1 MALVTP
7 ITTVN
12 PVTGAPIYTITV
24 ASGDLI
30 QGIALR
36 RHMCSGAYNYNVESE
51 SLTVANGSIS
61 SIAVPN
67 YNTTVRTGGATAA
80 PTAATTI
87 ALTGL
92 TLNDGSWFIGQKVQV
107 FNATGSN
114 TVAANAT
121 ITALPATTAAT
132 MAMDAAYTSTATTAY
147 ELLVRPQTL
156 RNVILNIESTTQT
169 ADTLYESSG
178 FTISEN
184 ILTLINPYPGND
196 KVTTISYDY
205 FDTIPANLVYDV
217 PVYPSNT
224 MGTMTMATV
233 DLILWNEGILAQSF
247 KCWDTSGTLNGV
259 VSNVV
264 TDA

>member
-36 RHMCSGAYNYNVESE
+36 RHMCSGAYNYNVKNE

-61 SIAVPN
+61 SITVPN
-67 YNTTVRTGGATAA
+67 YNTAVRTAGATAA
-80 PTAATTI
+80 PTAATTV

-92 TLNDGSWFIGQKVQV
+92 TANDGSWYIGQKVQV

-114 TVAANAT
+114 NVAANAT

-132 MAMDAAYTSTATTAY
+132 MAMDGAYTSTATTAY
-147 ELLVRPQTL
+147 QLLVRPQTI
-156 RNVILNIESTTQT
+156 RNATLSIESTTEAAT
-169 ADTLYESSG
+169 TLSEGPG
-178 FTISEN
+178 FTVFEN
-184 ILTLINPYPGND
+184 ILTLINPYTGND
-196 KVTTISYDY
+196 KVTTISYEY
-205 FDTIPANLVYDV
+205 FDTIPTNLVYDV

-233 DLILWNEGILAQSF
+233 DVILWNEGILAQSF
-247 KCWDTSGTLNGV
+247 KFWDTSGTLNGV
-259 VSNVV
+259 VSNII